1 MKSNLHK
8 SMAWCS
14 KFVST
19 SISWLPSLA
28 AQSLKICN
36 VACLSRPICKWAAD
50 KWPVYQVA
58 SRALCRFLPLATLLV
73 NDKRHDRARI
83 RFSAR
88 NSCVAAARA
97 WVGPRDPVH
106 GPCDQKKNRNWTSV
120 TGLKVACSSIWF
132 FFSPSPFPPHGK
144 MLPFPAAWSRST
156 AGTEAFFFFHSSP
169 ESDDI

>member
-106 GPCDQKKNRNWTSV
+106 GPCDQKKKSKLDVRDGTKGGVQLNM
-120 TGLKVACSSIWF
+120 IF
-132 FFSPSPFPPHGK
+132 FFSFSFPSARENVAISGRMVTQHGRNG
-144 MLPFPAAWSRST
+144 SV
-156 AGTEAFFFFHSSP
+156 FFF
-169 ESDDI
+169 